1 MWEAAWRIGT
11 LLLTPI
17 LTALVGFLLGKL
29 KETRKQDVATKN
41 GVKALLRL
49 ELIDRCG
56 HYVDAEYIPPY
67 GMENILTIY
76 QAYVDCGDGD
86 PSINHMVEQIKQKPI
101 RSV

>member
-1 MWEAAWRIGT
+1 MWDAAWKIGT
-11 LLLTPI
+11 IILTPI
-17 LTALVGFLLGKL
+17 LTAFVGFLLGKL
-29 KETRKQDVATKN
+29 KETRKQGVATKN

-67 GMENILTIY
+67 GMENILTLY
-76 QAYVDCGDGD
+76 QAYIECGDGD
-86 PSINHMVEQIKQKPI
+86 PSISHVVDQVKRKPV